1 MKRLL
6 LIIVLGMMGFSALA
20 ENKLTKT
27 GYVGNVSVTLSAQG
41 PGCDILTSH
50 GYSFGNGLWM
60 GGGTGVS
67 VSDYYRGIY
76 LPIFAETKYSF
87 TPERKVSPFVDC
99 KLGYMVR
106 ELNRIYAFASP
117 AVGVDIDRWSVF
129 ASYNTCS
136 DIKTVHLGCTF
147 NF

>member
-60 GGGTGVS
+60 GGGAGFS
-67 VSDYYRGIY
+67 ASDHYRGIF
-76 LPIFAETKYSF
+76 LPVFAEAKYTF
-87 TPERKVSPFVDC
+87 TPEKKVSPFLDC
-99 KLGYMVR
+99 KLGYMTD
-106 ELNRIYAFASP
+106 LDYIYAFVSP
-117 AVGVDIDRWSVF
+117 AAGVDINRWSVF
-129 ASYNTCS
+129 ASYDICS
-136 DIKTVHLGCTF
+136 ELKTVHFGCAF

>member
-60 GGGTGVS
+60 GGGAGFS
-67 VSDYYRGIY
+67 ASDHYRGIF
-76 LPIFAETKYSF
+76 LPVFAEAKYTF
-87 TPERKVSPFVDC
+87 TPEKKVSPFLDC
-99 KLGYMVR
+99 KLGYMTD
-106 ELNRIYAFASP
+106 LDYIYAFVSP
-117 AVGVDIDRWSVF
+117 AVGVDINRWSVF
-129 ASYNTCS
+129 ASYDICS
-136 DIKTVHLGCTF
+136 ELKTVHFGCAF